1 MKEYGLQYEQTV
13 ALHLGTPKEKSTSTN
28 TGRYTEK

>member
-13 ALHLGTPKEKSTSTN
+13 ALHLGTPKEKST
-28 TGRYTEK
+28 TGKSSEKNEQ